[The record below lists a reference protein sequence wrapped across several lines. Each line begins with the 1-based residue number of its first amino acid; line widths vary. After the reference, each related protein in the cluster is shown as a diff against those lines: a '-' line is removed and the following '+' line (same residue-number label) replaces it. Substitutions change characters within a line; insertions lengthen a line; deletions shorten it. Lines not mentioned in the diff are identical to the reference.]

1 MARFALAGLAA
12 AALSAGTGVAADQ
25 QSQIQAAYDHQCD
38 AAIAKDASG
47 FASTFSP
54 DFVAIDLDR
63 NQRTLTE
70 TVAAVE
76 TPPQSMIFEACKF
89 VIRGIQIDGSIATV
103 LVTQTVSGTLVSDA
117 AVKPF
122 VRVEDST
129 DVWKFSARPL
139 EVASKGTGERLI
151 VDGNVVQDRGILA
164 SPGP

>member
-12 AALSAGTGVAADQ
+12 AALSGTGIAADR

-70 TVAAVE
+70 TVAAIQ
-76 TPPQSMIFEACKF
+76 TPPQSMIFETCKF
-89 VIRGIQIDGSIATV
+89 VIRGIQIDGAIATV
-103 LVTQTVSGTLVSDA
+103 LVTQTVSGTLVNDA

-122 VRVEDST
+122 VHVQDST
-129 DVWKFSARPL
+129 DIWKFSGRPL
-139 EVASKGTGERLI
+139 EAASKGTGERLI
-151 VDGNVVQDRGILA
+151 IDGNVVQDRGILA
-164 SPGP
+164 SPQP